1 MVYSRDQWIKLPVR
15 DLYDSQIML
24 ASINAARDM
33 YEKGQQQIK
42 DFQKDYGDFYSP
54 IQKDMD
60 WYNQNVIQG
69 SRDLINNL
77 YDNGEDPLRSSSG
90 RAKISRWL
98 NNIPT
103 GDINKL
109 KMGSKI
115 AQEYLRNRAM
125 LEAQNKYNDD
135 FEKYVNGGKS
145 IENWDTLKDGMWTRQ
160 SPSEFTTLKA
170 ATENWFNNRTPHALT
185 KDDVVSFGMPYD
197 KIYDYTGYT
206 YKDLTNVASKNTPGW
221 VGSPI
226 ANYYRHIAKQQLL
239 NEGVK
244 DPTNAQVETRLQ
256 QNVADANKEWM
267 VNPIKQAN
275 EYAKMD
281 KQFAQQA
288 TMQAREFQYNKE
300 IQAIRNKNTRDNMYL
315 SWMYSNSTP
324 DSKGRP
330 VMNGTQGTYKQMP
343 LSLTQMLIEDSN
355 QNKKDFIAGN
365 NQRYTNSV
373 NSIRNHWLGKAYS
386 ILGKADKNGNGV
398 IDASEANDWKAR
410 YAKLNSAQKKAYD
423 SYVSHYKWWDA
434 AGKQGLNGAISNGL
448 LDETGQPTGR
458 FTNALQYTATSKYTG
473 IKDIVNN
480 RDVINSKYYSS
491 VAEPRNK
498 EAVQTL
504 LDVLSNGETS
514 RYYYPATDATGKKVD
529 YSKKG
534 TYGNAHPVINMSDRG
549 VWFGNVRA
557 HAVST
562 GLNMTKGSASVKFQD
577 YLKRNGVKGWVV
589 SNSGLGVAIVP
600 NNGKYSSMDIT
611 AKVSVPKSVIYDF
624 CKKYGYGVQS
634 TIKNLGLR
642 TMDVNGKT
650 GPNEDFVE
658 IPISKQVDNNR
669 GQGFGQIDQ
678 AYDKY
683 MYGQKEAAG
692 RELQQQYQSSTK

>member
-1 MVYSRDQWIKLPVR
+1 MVYSRDQWIQLPVR

-33 YEKGQQQIK
+33 YEKGQQQVK

-60 WYNQNVIQG
+60 WYNKNVING
-69 SRDLINNL
+69 SKDVINSL
-77 YDNGEDPLRSSSG
+77 YDKGIDPLRSAEG
-90 RAKISRWL
+90 RAAISRFV

-145 IENWDTLKDGMWTRQ
+145 IEDWDTLKDGVWTRQ

-185 KDDVVSFGMPYD
+185 KDDVVGFGMPYD
-197 KIYDYTGYT
+197 KNYDYTGYT

-221 VGSPI
+221 IGSPI

-256 QNVADANKEWM
+256 QNVADANKEWI
-267 VNPIKQAN
+267 VNPIKQVN

-288 TMQAREFQYNKE
+288 SMQARGFQHDKE
-300 IQAIRNKNTRDNMYL
+300 MEAIRNRNAKENMYL
-315 SWMYSNSTP
+315 SWRYSNSTP

-330 VMNGTQGTYKQMP
+330 VINGGQDTTKQMP

-355 QNKKDFIAGN
+355 QNKRDFIAGN
-365 NQRYTNSV
+365 NQRYVNSV
-373 NSIRNHWLGKAYS
+373 NSIRNHWLGKAYN
-386 ILGKADKNGNGV
+386 ILGKADKNNNGV
-398 IDASEANDWKAR
+398 IDASESKDWKDR
-410 YAKLNSAQKKAYD
+410 YAKLNPTQKKIYD
-423 SYVSHYKWWDA
+423 SYISHYKWWDSA
-434 AGKQGLNGAISNGL
+434 SKQGLNGAISNGL

-458 FTNALQYTATSKYTG
+458 FTNALQYTATGKYAG
-473 IKDIVNN
+473 VKDVVNN
-480 RDVINSKYYSS
+480 RDIINSKYYGS

-498 EAVQTL
+498 EAAKTL
-504 LDVLSNGETS
+504 LDVLSNGTTS
-514 RYYYPATDATGKKVD
+514 KYYFPAKDASGNVD
-529 YSKKG
+529 LTKKG
-534 TYGNAHPVINMSDRG
+534 TYGNAHPVVNMSDRG
-549 VWFGNVRA
+549 VWLGNVRA
-557 HAVST
+557 NAVST
-562 GLNMTKGSASVKFQD
+562 GLNMTKGSISVKFQD
-577 YLKRNGVKGWVV
+577 YLKKNGIKGFVV
-589 SNSGLGVAIVP
+589 SNSGLGVAMVP

-611 AKVSVPKSVIYDF
+611 AKVSVPKSVVENF
-624 CKKYGYGVQS
+624 CKKHGYTLGNAVR
-634 TIKNLGLR
+634 KLGLR
-642 TMDVNGKT
+642 TMDVNGNT
-650 GPNEDFVE
+650 DRNGEFVE

>member
-1 MVYSRDQWIKLPVR
+1 MVYSRDQWIQLPVR

-33 YEKGQQQIK
+33 YEKGQQQVK

-60 WYNQNVIQG
+60 WYNKNVING
-69 SRDLINNL
+69 SKDVINSL
-77 YDNGEDPLRSSSG
+77 YDKGIDPLRSAEG
-90 RAKISRWL
+90 RAAISRFV

-145 IENWDTLKDGMWTRQ
+145 IEDWDTLKDGVWTRQ

-185 KDDVVSFGMPYD
+185 KDDVVGFGMPYD
-197 KIYDYTGYT
+197 KNYDYTGYT

-221 VGSPI
+221 IGSPI

-256 QNVADANKEWM
+256 QNVADANKEWI
-267 VNPIKQAN
+267 VNPIKQVN

-288 TMQAREFQYNKE
+288 SMQARGFQHDKE
-300 IQAIRNKNTRDNMYL
+300 MEAIRNRNAKENMYL
-315 SWMYSNSTP
+315 SWRYSNSIP

-330 VMNGTQGTYKQMP
+330 VINGGQDTTKQMP

-355 QNKKDFIAGN
+355 QNKRDFIAGN
-365 NQRYTNSV
+365 NQRYVNSV
-373 NSIRNHWLGKAYS
+373 NSIRNHWLGKAYN
-386 ILGKADKNGNGV
+386 ILGKADKNNNGV
-398 IDASEANDWKAR
+398 IDASESKDWKDR
-410 YAKLNSAQKKAYD
+410 YAKLNPTQKKIYD
-423 SYVSHYKWWDA
+423 SYISHYKWWDSA
-434 AGKQGLNGAISNGL
+434 SKQGLNGAISNGL

-458 FTNALQYTATSKYTG
+458 FTNALQYTATGKYAG
-473 IKDIVNN
+473 VKDVVNN
-480 RDVINSKYYSS
+480 RDIINSKYYGS

-498 EAVQTL
+498 EAAKTL
-504 LDVLSNGETS
+504 LDVLSNGTTS
-514 RYYYPATDATGKKVD
+514 KYYFPAKDASGNVD
-529 YSKKG
+529 LTKKG
-534 TYGNAHPVINMSDRG
+534 TYGNAHPVVNMSDRG
-549 VWFGNVRA
+549 VWLGNVRA
-557 HAVST
+557 NAVST
-562 GLNMTKGSASVKFQD
+562 GLNMTKGSISVKFQD
-577 YLKRNGVKGWVV
+577 YLKKNGIKGWVV
-589 SNSGLGVAIVP
+589 SNSGLGVAMVP

-611 AKVSVPKSVIYDF
+611 AKVSVPKSVVENF
-624 CKKYGYGVQS
+624 CKKHGYTLGNAVR
-634 TIKNLGLR
+634 KLGLR
-642 TMDVNGKT
+642 TMDVNGNT
-650 GPNEDFVE
+650 DRNGEFVE

>member
-1 MVYSRDQWIKLPVR
+1 MVYSRDQWIQLPVR

-33 YEKGQQQIK
+33 YEKGQQQVK

-60 WYNQNVIQG
+60 WYNKNVING
-69 SRDLINNL
+69 SKDVINSL
-77 YDNGEDPLRSSSG
+77 YDKGIDPLRSAEG
-90 RAKISRWL
+90 RAAISRFV

-145 IENWDTLKDGMWTRQ
+145 IEDWDTLKDGVWTRQ

-185 KDDVVSFGMPYD
+185 KDDVVGFGMPYD
-197 KIYDYTGYT
+197 KNYDYTGYT

-221 VGSPI
+221 IGSPI

-256 QNVADANKEWM
+256 QNVADANKEWI
-267 VNPIKQAN
+267 VNPIKQVN

-288 TMQAREFQYNKE
+288 SMQARGFQHDKE
-300 IQAIRNKNTRDNMYL
+300 MEAIRNRNAKENMYL
-315 SWMYSNSTP
+315 SWRYSNSTP

-330 VMNGTQGTYKQMP
+330 VINGGQDTTKQMP

-355 QNKKDFIAGN
+355 QNKRDFIAGN
-365 NQRYTNSV
+365 NQRYVNSV
-373 NSIRNHWLGKAYS
+373 NSIRNHWLGKAYN
-386 ILGKADKNGNGV
+386 ILGKADKNNNGV
-398 IDASEANDWKAR
+398 IDASESKDWKDR
-410 YAKLNSAQKKAYD
+410 YAKLNPTQKKIYD
-423 SYVSHYKWWDA
+423 SYISHYKWWDSA
-434 AGKQGLNGAISNGL
+434 SKQGLNGAISNGL

-458 FTNALQYTATSKYTG
+458 FTNALQYTATGKYAG
-473 IKDIVNN
+473 VKDVVNN
-480 RDVINSKYYSS
+480 RDIINSKYYGS

-498 EAVQTL
+498 EAAKTL
-504 LDVLSNGETS
+504 LDVLSNGTTS
-514 RYYYPATDATGKKVD
+514 KYYFPAKDTSGNVD
-529 YSKKG
+529 LTKKG
-534 TYGNAHPVINMSDRG
+534 TYGNAHPVVNMSDRG
-549 VWFGNVRA
+549 VWLGNVRA
-557 HAVST
+557 NAVST
-562 GLNMTKGSASVKFQD
+562 GLNMTKGSISVKFQD
-577 YLKRNGVKGWVV
+577 YLKKNGIKGWVV
-589 SNSGLGVAIVP
+589 SNSGLGVAMVP

-611 AKVSVPKSVIYDF
+611 AKVSVPKSVVENF
-624 CKKYGYGVQS
+624 CKKHGYTLGNAVR
-634 TIKNLGLR
+634 KLGLR
-642 TMDVNGKT
+642 TMDVNGNT
-650 GPNEDFVE
+650 DRNGEFVE

>member
-1 MVYSRDQWIKLPVR
+1 MVYSRDQWIQLPVR

-33 YEKGQQQIK
+33 YEKGQQQVK

-60 WYNQNVIQG
+60 WYNKNVING
-69 SRDLINNL
+69 SKDVINSL
-77 YDNGEDPLRSSSG
+77 YDKGIDPLRSAEG
-90 RAKISRWL
+90 RAAISRFV

-145 IENWDTLKDGMWTRQ
+145 IEDWDTLKDGVWTRQ

-185 KDDVVSFGMPYD
+185 KDDVVGFGMPYD
-197 KIYDYTGYT
+197 KNYDYTGYT

-221 VGSPI
+221 IGSPI

-256 QNVADANKEWM
+256 QNVADANKEWI
-267 VNPIKQAN
+267 VNPIKQVN

-288 TMQAREFQYNKE
+288 SMQARGFQHDKE
-300 IQAIRNKNTRDNMYL
+300 MEAIRNRNAKENMYL
-315 SWMYSNSTP
+315 SWRYSNSTP

-330 VMNGTQGTYKQMP
+330 VINGGQDTTKQMP

-355 QNKKDFIAGN
+355 QNKRDFIAGN
-365 NQRYTNSV
+365 NQRYVNSV
-373 NSIRNHWLGKAYS
+373 NSIRNHWLGKAYN
-386 ILGKADKNGNGV
+386 ILGKADKNNNGV
-398 IDASEANDWKAR
+398 IDASESKDWKDR
-410 YAKLNSAQKKAYD
+410 YAKLNPTQKKIYD
-423 SYVSHYKWWDA
+423 SYISHYKWWDSA
-434 AGKQGLNGAISNGL
+434 SKQGLNGAISNGL

-458 FTNALQYTATSKYTG
+458 FTNALQYTATGKYAG
-473 IKDIVNN
+473 VKDVVNN
-480 RDVINSKYYSS
+480 RDIINSKYYGS

-498 EAVQTL
+498 EAAKTL
-504 LDVLSNGETS
+504 LDVLSNGTTS
-514 RYYYPATDATGKKVD
+514 KYYFPAKDASGNVD
-529 YSKKG
+529 LTKKG
-534 TYGNAHPVINMSDRG
+534 TYGNAHPVVNMSDRG
-549 VWFGNVRA
+549 VWLGNVRA
-557 HAVST
+557 NAVST
-562 GLNMTKGSASVKFQD
+562 GLNMTKGSISVKFQD
-577 YLKRNGVKGWVV
+577 YLKKNGVKGWVV
-589 SNSGLGVAIVP
+589 SNSGLGVAMVP

-611 AKVSVPKSVIYDF
+611 AKVSVPKSVVENF
-624 CKKYGYGVQS
+624 CKKHGYILGNAVR
-634 TIKNLGLR
+634 KLGLR
-642 TMDVNGKT
+642 TMDVNGNT
-650 GPNEDFVE
+650 DRNGEFVE

>member
-1 MVYSRDQWIKLPVR
+1 MVYSRDQWIQLPVR

-33 YEKGQQQIK
+33 YEKGQQQVK

-60 WYNQNVIQG
+60 WYNKNVING
-69 SRDLINNL
+69 SKDVINSL
-77 YDNGEDPLRSSSG
+77 YDKGIDPLRSAEG
-90 RAKISRWL
+90 RAAISRFV

-145 IENWDTLKDGMWTRQ
+145 IEDWDTIKDGVWTRQ

-185 KDDVVSFGMPYD
+185 KDDVVGFGMPYD
-197 KIYDYTGYT
+197 KNYDYTGYT

-221 VGSPI
+221 IGSPI

-256 QNVADANKEWM
+256 QNVADANKEWI
-267 VNPIKQAN
+267 VNPIKQVN

-281 KQFAQQA
+281 KQFAQQ
-288 TMQAREFQYNKE
+288 TSMQARGFQHDKE
-300 IQAIRNKNTRDNMYL
+300 MEAIRNRNAKENMYL
-315 SWMYSNSTP
+315 SWRYSNSTP

-330 VMNGTQGTYKQMP
+330 VINGGQDTTKQMP

-355 QNKKDFIAGN
+355 QNKRDFIAGN
-365 NQRYTNSV
+365 NQRYVNSV
-373 NSIRNHWLGKAYS
+373 NSIRNHWLGKAYN
-386 ILGKADKNGNGV
+386 ILGKADKNNNGV
-398 IDASEANDWKAR
+398 IDASESKDWKDR
-410 YAKLNSAQKKAYD
+410 YAKLNPTQKKIYD
-423 SYVSHYKWWDA
+423 SYISHYKWWDSA
-434 AGKQGLNGAISNGL
+434 SKQGLNGAISNGL

-458 FTNALQYTATSKYTG
+458 FTNALQYTATGKYAG
-473 IKDIVNN
+473 VKDVVNN
-480 RDVINSKYYSS
+480 RDIINSKYYGS

-498 EAVQTL
+498 EAAKTL
-504 LDVLSNGETS
+504 LDVLSNGTTS
-514 RYYYPATDATGKKVD
+514 KYYFPAKDASGNVD
-529 YSKKG
+529 LTKKG
-534 TYGNAHPVINMSDRG
+534 TYGNAHPVVNMSDRG
-549 VWFGNVRA
+549 VWLGNVRA
-557 HAVST
+557 NAVST
-562 GLNMTKGSASVKFQD
+562 GLNMTKGSISVKFQD
-577 YLKRNGVKGWVV
+577 YLKKNGIKGWVV
-589 SNSGLGVAIVP
+589 SNSGLGVAMVP

-611 AKVSVPKSVIYDF
+611 AKVSVPKSVVENF
-624 CKKYGYGVQS
+624 CKKHGYTLGNAVR
-634 TIKNLGLR
+634 KLGLR
-642 TMDVNGKT
+642 TMDVNGNT
-650 GPNEDFVE
+650 DRNGEFVE

>member
-1 MVYSRDQWIKLPVR
+1 MVYSRDQWIQLPVR

-98 NNIPT
+98 NNMPT

-160 SPSEFTTLKA
+160 SPSEFTTLKV

-185 KDDVVSFGMPYD
+185 KDDVASFGMPYD
-197 KIYDYTGYT
+197 KRYDYTGYT

-288 TMQAREFQYNKE
+288 TMQARGFQHDKE
-300 IQAIRNKNTRDNMYL
+300 MEAIRNKNTRDNMYL
-315 SWMYSNSTP
+315 SWRYSNSTP

-330 VMNGTQGTYKQMP
+330 VMNGTQDTSKQMP

-355 QNKKDFIAGN
+355 QNKRDFIAGN

-373 NSIRNHWLGKAYS
+373 NSIRDHWLGKAYS

-410 YAKLNSAQKKAYD
+410 YAKLNPAQKKAYD

-504 LDVLSNGETS
+504 LDVLSNGKTS
-514 RYYYPATDATGKKVD
+514 RYYTTDEDSTKKE
-529 YSKKG
+529 
-534 TYGNAHPVINMSDRG
+534 TYGNPHPVVNMSDRG

-557 HAVST
+557 HSVST
-562 GLNMTKGSASVKFQD
+562 GLNMTKGSASIKFQN

-589 SNSGLGVAIVP
+589 SNSGLGVAMVQ

-611 AKVSVPKSVIYDF
+611 AKVSVPKSVIENF
-624 CKKYGYGVQS
+624 CKKYGYSIDTVV
-634 TIKNLGLR
+634 KNLGLR
-642 TMDVNGKT
+642 TMDVNGSTDKD
-650 GPNEDFVE
+650 GPFVE
-658 IPISKQVDNNR
+658 IPISKQIDNNR

-683 MYGQKEAAG
+683 MYGQKEAAD

>member
-1 MVYSRDQWIKLPVR
+1 MVYSRDQWIQLPVK

-33 YEKGQQQIK
+33 YEKGQQQVK

-60 WYNQNVIQG
+60 WYNKNVING
-69 SRDLINNL
+69 SKDVINSL
-77 YDNGEDPLRSSSG
+77 YDKGIDPLRSAEG
-90 RAKISRWL
+90 RAAISRFV

-145 IENWDTLKDGMWTRQ
+145 IEDWDTLKDGVWTRQ

-185 KDDVVSFGMPYD
+185 KDDVVGFGMPYD
-197 KIYDYTGYT
+197 KNYDYTGYT

-221 VGSPI
+221 IGSPI

-256 QNVADANKEWM
+256 QNVADANKEWI
-267 VNPIKQAN
+267 VNPIKQVN

-288 TMQAREFQYNKE
+288 SMQARGFQHDKE
-300 IQAIRNKNTRDNMYL
+300 MEAIRNRNAKENMYL
-315 SWMYSNSTP
+315 SWRYSNSTP

-330 VMNGTQGTYKQMP
+330 VINGGQDTTKQMP

-355 QNKKDFIAGN
+355 QNKRDFIAGN
-365 NQRYTNSV
+365 NQRYVNSV
-373 NSIRNHWLGKAYS
+373 NSIRNHWLGKAYN
-386 ILGKADKNGNGV
+386 ILGKADKNNNGV
-398 IDASEANDWKAR
+398 IDASESKDWKDR
-410 YAKLNSAQKKAYD
+410 YAKLNPTQKKIYD
-423 SYVSHYKWWDA
+423 SYISHYKWWDSA
-434 AGKQGLNGAISNGL
+434 SKQGLNGAISNGL

-458 FTNALQYTATSKYTG
+458 FTNALQYTATGKYAG
-473 IKDIVNN
+473 VKDVVNN
-480 RDVINSKYYSS
+480 RDIINSKYYGS

-498 EAVQTL
+498 EAAKTL
-504 LDVLSNGETS
+504 LDVLSNGTTS
-514 RYYYPATDATGKKVD
+514 KYYFPAKDASGNVD
-529 YSKKG
+529 LTKKG
-534 TYGNAHPVINMSDRG
+534 TYGNAHPVVNMSDRG
-549 VWFGNVRA
+549 VWLGNVRA
-557 HAVST
+557 NAVST
-562 GLNMTKGSASVKFQD
+562 GLNMTKGSISVKFQD
-577 YLKRNGVKGWVV
+577 YLKKNGIKGWVV
-589 SNSGLGVAIVP
+589 SNSGLGVAMVP

-611 AKVSVPKSVIYDF
+611 AKVSVPKSVVENF
-624 CKKYGYGVQS
+624 CKKHGYTLGNAVR
-634 TIKNLGLR
+634 KLGLR
-642 TMDVNGKT
+642 TMDVNGNT
-650 GPNEDFVE
+650 DRNGEFVE

>member
-1 MVYSRDQWIKLPVR
+1 MVYSRDQWIQLPVR

-33 YEKGQQQIK
+33 YEKGQQQVK

-60 WYNQNVIQG
+60 WYNKNVING
-69 SRDLINNL
+69 SKDVINSL
-77 YDNGEDPLRSSSG
+77 YDKGIDPLRSAEG
-90 RAKISRWL
+90 RAAISRFV

-145 IENWDTLKDGMWTRQ
+145 IEDWDTLKDGVWTRQ

-185 KDDVVSFGMPYD
+185 KDDVVGFGMPYD
-197 KIYDYTGYT
+197 KNYDYTGYT

-221 VGSPI
+221 IGSPI

-256 QNVADANKEWM
+256 QNVADANKEWI
-267 VNPIKQAN
+267 VNPIKQVN

-288 TMQAREFQYNKE
+288 SMQARGFQHDKE
-300 IQAIRNKNTRDNMYL
+300 MEAIRNRNAKENMYL
-315 SWMYSNSTP
+315 SWRYSNSTP

-330 VMNGTQGTYKQMP
+330 VINGGQDTTKQMP

-355 QNKKDFIAGN
+355 QNKRDFIAGN
-365 NQRYTNSV
+365 NQRYVNSV
-373 NSIRNHWLGKAYS
+373 NSIRNHWLGKAYN
-386 ILGKADKNGNGV
+386 ILGKADKNNNGV
-398 IDASEANDWKAR
+398 IDASESKDWKDR
-410 YAKLNSAQKKAYD
+410 YAKLNPTQKKIYD
-423 SYVSHYKWWDA
+423 SYISHYKWWDSA
-434 AGKQGLNGAISNGL
+434 SKQGLNGAISNGL

-458 FTNALQYTATSKYTG
+458 FTNALQYTATGKYAG
-473 IKDIVNN
+473 VKDVVNN
-480 RDVINSKYYSS
+480 RDIINSKYYGS

-498 EAVQTL
+498 EAAKTL
-504 LDVLSNGETS
+504 LDVLSNGTTS
-514 RYYYPATDATGKKVD
+514 KYYFPAKDASGNVD
-529 YSKKG
+529 LTKKG
-534 TYGNAHPVINMSDRG
+534 TYGNAHPVVNMSDRG
-549 VWFGNVRA
+549 VWLGNVRA
-557 HAVST
+557 NAVST
-562 GLNMTKGSASVKFQD
+562 GLNMTKGSISVKFQD
-577 YLKRNGVKGWVV
+577 YLKKNGIKGWVV
-589 SNSGLGVAIVP
+589 SNSGLGVAMVP

-611 AKVSVPKSVIYDF
+611 AKVSVPKSVVENF
-624 CKKYGYGVQS
+624 CKKHGYTLGNAVR
-634 TIKNLGLR
+634 KLGLR
-642 TMDVNGKT
+642 TMDVNGNT
-650 GPNEDFVE
+650 DRNGEFVE

>member
-1 MVYSRDQWIKLPVR
+1 MVYSRDQWIQLPVR

-33 YEKGQQQIK
+33 YEKGQQQVK

-60 WYNQNVIQG
+60 WYNKNVING
-69 SRDLINNL
+69 SKDVINSL
-77 YDNGEDPLRSSSG
+77 YDKGIDPLRSAEG
-90 RAKISRWL
+90 RAAISRFI

-145 IENWDTLKDGMWTRQ
+145 IEDWDTLKDGVWTRQ

-185 KDDVVSFGMPYD
+185 KDDVASFGMPYD
-197 KIYDYTGYT
+197 KNYDYTGYT

-221 VGSPI
+221 IGSPI

-256 QNVADANKEWM
+256 QNVADANKEWI
-267 VNPIKQAN
+267 VNPIKQVN

-288 TMQAREFQYNKE
+288 SMQSRGFQHDKE
-300 IQAIRNKNTRDNMYL
+300 MEAIRNRNAKENMYL
-315 SWMYSNSTP
+315 SWRYSNSTP

-330 VMNGTQGTYKQMP
+330 VINGGQDTTKQMP

-355 QNKKDFIAGN
+355 QNKRDFIAGN
-365 NQRYTNSV
+365 NQRYVNSV
-373 NSIRNHWLGKAYS
+373 NSIRNHWLGKAYN
-386 ILGKADKNGNGV
+386 ILGKADKNNNGV
-398 IDASEANDWKAR
+398 IDASESKDWKDR
-410 YAKLNSAQKKAYD
+410 YAKLNPTQKKIYD
-423 SYVSHYKWWDA
+423 SYISHYKWWDSA
-434 AGKQGLNGAISNGL
+434 SKQGLNGAISNGL

-458 FTNALQYTATSKYTG
+458 FTNALQYTATGKYAG
-473 IKDIVNN
+473 VKDVVNN
-480 RDVINSKYYSS
+480 RDIINSKYYGS

-498 EAVQTL
+498 EAAKTL
-504 LDVLSNGETS
+504 LDVLSNGTTS
-514 RYYYPATDATGKKVD
+514 KYYFPAKDASGNVD
-529 YSKKG
+529 LTKKG
-534 TYGNAHPVINMSDRG
+534 TYGNAHPVVNMSDRG
-549 VWFGNVRA
+549 VWLGNVRA
-557 HAVST
+557 NAVST
-562 GLNMTKGSASVKFQD
+562 GLNMTKGSISVKFQD
-577 YLKRNGVKGWVV
+577 YLKKNGVKGWVV
-589 SNSGLGVAIVP
+589 SNSGLGVAMVP

-611 AKVSVPKSVIYDF
+611 AKVSVPKSVVENF
-624 CKKYGYGVQS
+624 CKKHGYTLGNAVR
-634 TIKNLGLR
+634 KLGLR
-642 TMDVNGKT
+642 TMDVNGNT
-650 GPNEDFVE
+650 DRNGEFVE

>member
-1 MVYSRDQWIKLPVR
+1 MVYSRDQWIQLPVR

-33 YEKGQQQIK
+33 YEKGQQQLK

-98 NNIPT
+98 NNMPT

-160 SPSEFTTLKA
+160 SPSEFSTLKA

-197 KIYDYTGYT
+197 KRYDYTGYT

-221 VGSPI
+221 IGSPI

-267 VNPIKQAN
+267 VSPIKQAN

-281 KQFAQQA
+281 KQFAQQSA
-288 TMQAREFQYNKE
+288 MQARQFQQEKE
-300 IQAIRNKNTRDNMYL
+300 MEGIRNQHAKENMYF
-315 SWMYSNSTP
+315 SWKYSNSTP

-330 VMNGTQGTYKQMP
+330 VMNGSQDTTKQMP

-355 QNKKDFIAGN
+355 QNKRDFIAGN

-398 IDASEANDWKAR
+398 IDALEANDWKAR
-410 YAKLNSAQKKAYD
+410 YAKLNPAQKKAYD

-504 LDVLSNGETS
+504 LDVLSNGKTS
-514 RYYYPATDATGKKVD
+514 RYYTPNEDST
-529 YSKKG
+529 KKG
-534 TYGNAHPVINMSDRG
+534 TYGNPHPVINMSDRG

-557 HAVST
+557 HSVST
-562 GLNMTKGSASVKFQD
+562 GLNMTKGSASIKFQN

-589 SNSGLGVAIVP
+589 SNSGLGVAMVP

-611 AKVSVPKSVIYDF
+611 AKVSVPKSVIENF
-624 CKKYGYGVQS
+624 CKKYGYSIDTVV
-634 TIKNLGLR
+634 KNLGLR
-642 TMDVNGKT
+642 TMDVNGNTDKDGT
-650 GPNEDFVE
+650 FVE

>member
-1 MVYSRDQWIKLPVR
+1 MVYSRDQWIQLPVR

-33 YEKGQQQIK
+33 YEKGQQQVK

-60 WYNQNVIQG
+60 WYNKNVING
-69 SRDLINNL
+69 SKDVINSL
-77 YDNGEDPLRSSSG
+77 YDKGIDPLRSAEG
-90 RAKISRWL
+90 RAAISRFV

-145 IENWDTLKDGMWTRQ
+145 IEDWDTLKDGVWTRQ

-185 KDDVVSFGMPYD
+185 KDDVVGFGMPYD
-197 KIYDYTGYT
+197 KNYDYTGYT

-221 VGSPI
+221 IGSPI

-256 QNVADANKEWM
+256 QNVADANKEWI
-267 VNPIKQAN
+267 VNPIKQVN

-281 KQFAQQA
+281 RQFAQQSA
-288 TMQAREFQYNKE
+288 MQARGFQHDKE
-300 IQAIRNKNTRDNMYL
+300 MEAIRNNNARENMYL
-315 SWMYSNSTP
+315 SWKYSNSTP

-330 VMNGTQGTYKQMP
+330 VVNNGQDTTKQMP

-355 QNKKDFIAGN
+355 QNKRDFIAGN
-365 NQRYTNSV
+365 NQRYVNSV
-373 NSIRNHWLGKAYS
+373 NSIRNHWLGKAYN
-386 ILGKADKNGNGV
+386 ILGKADKNNNGV
-398 IDASEANDWKAR
+398 IDASESKDWKDR
-410 YAKLNSAQKKAYD
+410 YAKLNPTQKKIYD
-423 SYVSHYKWWDA
+423 SYISHYKWWDSA
-434 AGKQGLNGAISNGL
+434 SKQGLNGAISNGL

-458 FTNALQYTATSKYTG
+458 FTNALQYTATGKYAG
-473 IKDIVNN
+473 VKDVVNN
-480 RDVINSKYYSS
+480 RDIINSKYYGS

-498 EAVQTL
+498 EAAKTL
-504 LDVLSNGETS
+504 LDVLSNGTTS
-514 RYYYPATDATGKKVD
+514 KYYFPAKDASGNVD
-529 YSKKG
+529 LTKKG
-534 TYGNAHPVINMSDRG
+534 TYGNAHPVVNMSDRG
-549 VWFGNVRA
+549 VWLGNVRA
-557 HAVST
+557 NAVST
-562 GLNMTKGSASVKFQD
+562 GLNMTKGSISVKFQD
-577 YLKRNGVKGWVV
+577 YLKKNGIKGWVV
-589 SNSGLGVAIVP
+589 SNSGLGVAMVP

-611 AKVSVPKSVIYDF
+611 AKVSVPKSVVENF
-624 CKKYGYGVQS
+624 CKKHGYTLGNAVR
-634 TIKNLGLR
+634 KLGLR
-642 TMDVNGKT
+642 TMDVNGNT
-650 GPNEDFVE
+650 DRNGEFVE

>member
-1 MVYSRDQWIKLPVR
+1 MVYSRDQWIQLPVR

-33 YEKGQQQIK
+33 YEKGQQQVK

-60 WYNQNVIQG
+60 WYNKNVING
-69 SRDLINNL
+69 SKDVINSL
-77 YDNGEDPLRSSSG
+77 YDKGIDPLRSAEG
-90 RAKISRWL
+90 RAAISRFV

-145 IENWDTLKDGMWTRQ
+145 IEDWDTLKDGVWTRQ

-185 KDDVVSFGMPYD
+185 KDDVVGFGMPYD
-197 KIYDYTGYT
+197 KNYDYTGYT

-221 VGSPI
+221 IGSPI

-256 QNVADANKEWM
+256 QNVADANKEWI

-288 TMQAREFQYNKE
+288 SMQARGFQHDKE
-300 IQAIRNKNTRDNMYL
+300 MEAIRNRNAKENMYL
-315 SWMYSNSTP
+315 SWRYSNSTP

-330 VMNGTQGTYKQMP
+330 VINGGQDTTKQMP

-355 QNKKDFIAGN
+355 QNKRDFIAGN
-365 NQRYTNSV
+365 NQRYVNSV
-373 NSIRNHWLGKAYS
+373 NSIRNHWLGKAYN
-386 ILGKADKNGNGV
+386 ILGKADKNNNGV
-398 IDASEANDWKAR
+398 IDASESKDWKDR
-410 YAKLNSAQKKAYD
+410 YAKLNPTQKKIYD
-423 SYVSHYKWWDA
+423 SYISHYKWWDSA
-434 AGKQGLNGAISNGL
+434 SKQGLNGAISNGL

-458 FTNALQYTATSKYTG
+458 FTNALQYTATGKYAG
-473 IKDIVNN
+473 VKDVVNN
-480 RDVINSKYYSS
+480 RDIINSKYYGS

-498 EAVQTL
+498 EAAKTL
-504 LDVLSNGETS
+504 LDVLSNGTTS
-514 RYYYPATDATGKKVD
+514 KYYFPAKDASGNVD
-529 YSKKG
+529 LTKKG
-534 TYGNAHPVINMSDRG
+534 TYGNAHPVVNMSDRG
-549 VWFGNVRA
+549 VWLGNVRA
-557 HAVST
+557 NAVST
-562 GLNMTKGSASVKFQD
+562 GLNMTKGSISVKFQD
-577 YLKRNGVKGWVV
+577 YLKKNGIKGWVV
-589 SNSGLGVAIVP
+589 SNSGLGVAMVP

-611 AKVSVPKSVIYDF
+611 AKVSVPKSVVENF
-624 CKKYGYGVQS
+624 CKKHGYTLGNAVR
-634 TIKNLGLR
+634 KLGLR
-642 TMDVNGKT
+642 TMDVNGNT
-650 GPNEDFVE
+650 DRNGEFVE

>member
-1 MVYSRDQWIKLPVR
+1 MVYSRDQWIQLPVR

-33 YEKGQQQIK
+33 YEKGQQQVK

-60 WYNQNVIQG
+60 WYNKNVING
-69 SRDLINNL
+69 SKDVINSL
-77 YDNGEDPLRSSSG
+77 YDKGIDPLRSAEG
-90 RAKISRWL
+90 RAAISRFV

-109 KMGSKI
+109 RMGSKI

-145 IENWDTLKDGMWTRQ
+145 IEDWDTLKDGVWTRQ

-185 KDDVVSFGMPYD
+185 KDDVVGFGMPYD
-197 KIYDYTGYT
+197 KNYDYTGYT

-221 VGSPI
+221 IGSPI

-256 QNVADANKEWM
+256 QNVADANKEWI
-267 VNPIKQAN
+267 VNPIKQVN

-288 TMQAREFQYNKE
+288 SMQARGFQHDKE
-300 IQAIRNKNTRDNMYL
+300 MEAIRNRNAKENMYL
-315 SWMYSNSTP
+315 SWRYSNSTP

-330 VMNGTQGTYKQMP
+330 VINGGQDTTKQMP

-355 QNKKDFIAGN
+355 QNKRDFIAGN
-365 NQRYTNSV
+365 NQRYVNSV
-373 NSIRNHWLGKAYS
+373 NSIRNHWLGKAYN
-386 ILGKADKNGNGV
+386 ILGKADKNNNGV
-398 IDASEANDWKAR
+398 IDASESKDWKDR
-410 YAKLNSAQKKAYD
+410 YAKLNSTQKKIYD
-423 SYVSHYKWWDA
+423 SYISHYKWWDSA
-434 AGKQGLNGAISNGL
+434 SKQGLNGAISNGL

-458 FTNALQYTATSKYTG
+458 FTNALQYTATGKYAG
-473 IKDIVNN
+473 VKDVVNN
-480 RDVINSKYYSS
+480 RDIINSKYYGS

-498 EAVQTL
+498 EAAKTL
-504 LDVLSNGETS
+504 LDVLSNGTTS
-514 RYYYPATDATGKKVD
+514 KYYFPAKDASGNIDLT
-529 YSKKG
+529 KKG
-534 TYGNAHPVINMSDRG
+534 TYGNAHPVVNMSDRG
-549 VWFGNVRA
+549 VWLGNVRA
-557 HAVST
+557 NAVST
-562 GLNMTKGSASVKFQD
+562 GLNMTKGSISVKFQD
-577 YLKRNGVKGWVV
+577 YLKKNGIKGWVV
-589 SNSGLGVAIVP
+589 SNSGLGVAMVP

-611 AKVSVPKSVIYDF
+611 AKVSVPKSVVENF
-624 CKKYGYGVQS
+624 CKKHGYTLGNAVR
-634 TIKNLGLR
+634 KLGLR
-642 TMDVNGKT
+642 TMDVNGNT
-650 GPNEDFVE
+650 DRNGEFVE

>member
-1 MVYSRDQWIKLPVR
+1 MVYSRDQWIQLPVK

-33 YEKGQQQIK
+33 YEKGQQQVK

-60 WYNQNVIQG
+60 WYNKNVING
-69 SRDLINNL
+69 SKDVINSL
-77 YDNGEDPLRSSSG
+77 YDKGIDPLRSAEG
-90 RAKISRWL
+90 RAAISRFV

-145 IENWDTLKDGMWTRQ
+145 IEDWDTLKDGVWTRQ

-197 KIYDYTGYT
+197 KNYDYTGYT

-221 VGSPI
+221 IGSPI

-256 QNVADANKEWM
+256 QNVTDANKEWI
-267 VNPIKQAN
+267 VNPIKQVN

-288 TMQAREFQYNKE
+288 SMQARGFQHDKE
-300 IQAIRNKNTRDNMYL
+300 MEAIRNRNAKENMYL
-315 SWMYSNSTP
+315 SWRYSNSTP

-330 VMNGTQGTYKQMP
+330 VINGGQDTTKQMP

-355 QNKKDFIAGN
+355 QNKRDFIAGN
-365 NQRYTNSV
+365 NQRYVNSV
-373 NSIRNHWLGKAYS
+373 NSIRNHWLGKAYN
-386 ILGKADKNGNGV
+386 ILGKADKNNNGV
-398 IDASEANDWKAR
+398 IDASESKDWKDR
-410 YAKLNSAQKKAYD
+410 YAKLNPTQKKIYD
-423 SYVSHYKWWDA
+423 SYISHYKWWDSA
-434 AGKQGLNGAISNGL
+434 SKQGLNGAISNGL

-458 FTNALQYTATSKYTG
+458 FTNALQYTATGKYAG
-473 IKDIVNN
+473 VKDVVNN
-480 RDVINSKYYSS
+480 RDIINSKYYGS

-498 EAVQTL
+498 EAAKTL
-504 LDVLSNGETS
+504 LDVLSNGTTS
-514 RYYYPATDATGKKVD
+514 KYYFPAKDASGNVD
-529 YSKKG
+529 LTKKG
-534 TYGNAHPVINMSDRG
+534 TYGNAHPVVNMSDRG
-549 VWFGNVRA
+549 VWLGNVRA
-557 HAVST
+557 NAVST
-562 GLNMTKGSASVKFQD
+562 GLNMTKGSISVKFQD
-577 YLKRNGVKGWVV
+577 YLKKNGIKGWVV
-589 SNSGLGVAIVP
+589 SNSGLGVAMVP

-611 AKVSVPKSVIYDF
+611 AKVSVPKSVVENF
-624 CKKYGYGVQS
+624 CKKHGYTLGNAVR
-634 TIKNLGLR
+634 KLGLR
-642 TMDVNGKT
+642 TMDVNGNT
-650 GPNEDFVE
+650 DRNGEFVE

>member
-1 MVYSRDQWIKLPVR
+1 MVYSRDQWIQLPVR

-33 YEKGQQQIK
+33 YEKGQQQVK

-60 WYNQNVIQG
+60 WYNKNVING
-69 SRDLINNL
+69 SKDVINSL
-77 YDNGEDPLRSSSG
+77 YDKGIDPLRSAEG
-90 RAKISRWL
+90 RAAISRFV

-145 IENWDTLKDGMWTRQ
+145 IEDWDTLKDGVWTRQ

-185 KDDVVSFGMPYD
+185 KDDVVGFGMPYD
-197 KIYDYTGYT
+197 KNYDYTGYT

-221 VGSPI
+221 IGSPI

-256 QNVADANKEWM
+256 QNVADANKEWI
-267 VNPIKQAN
+267 VNPIKQVN

-288 TMQAREFQYNKE
+288 SMQARGFQHDKE
-300 IQAIRNKNTRDNMYL
+300 MEAIRNRNAKENMYL
-315 SWMYSNSTP
+315 SWRYSNSTP

-330 VMNGTQGTYKQMP
+330 VVNGGQDTTKQMP

-355 QNKKDFIAGN
+355 QNKRDFIAGN
-365 NQRYTNSV
+365 NQRYVNSV
-373 NSIRNHWLGKAYS
+373 NSIRNHWLGKAYN
-386 ILGKADKNGNGV
+386 ILGKADKNNNGV
-398 IDASEANDWKAR
+398 IDASESKDWKDR
-410 YAKLNSAQKKAYD
+410 YAKLNPTQKKIYD
-423 SYVSHYKWWDA
+423 SYISHYKWWDSA
-434 AGKQGLNGAISNGL
+434 SKQGLNGAISNGL

-458 FTNALQYTATSKYTG
+458 FTNALQYTATGKYAG
-473 IKDIVNN
+473 VKDVVNN
-480 RDVINSKYYSS
+480 RDIINSKYYGS

-498 EAVQTL
+498 EAAKTL
-504 LDVLSNGETS
+504 LDVLSNGTTS
-514 RYYYPATDATGKKVD
+514 KYYFPAKDASGNVD
-529 YSKKG
+529 LTKKG
-534 TYGNAHPVINMSDRG
+534 TYGNAHPVVNMSDRG
-549 VWFGNVRA
+549 VWLGNVRA
-557 HAVST
+557 NAVST
-562 GLNMTKGSASVKFQD
+562 GLNMTKGSISVKFQD
-577 YLKRNGVKGWVV
+577 YLKKNGIKGWVV
-589 SNSGLGVAIVP
+589 SNSGLGVAMVP

-611 AKVSVPKSVIYDF
+611 AKVSVPKSVVENF
-624 CKKYGYGVQS
+624 CKKHGYTLGNAVR
-634 TIKNLGLR
+634 KLGLR
-642 TMDVNGKT
+642 TMDVNGNT
-650 GPNEDFVE
+650 DRNGEFVE

>member
-1 MVYSRDQWIKLPVR
+1 MVYSRDQWIQLPVR

-33 YEKGQQQIK
+33 YEKGQQQVK

-60 WYNQNVIQG
+60 WYNKNVING
-69 SRDLINNL
+69 SKDVINSL
-77 YDNGEDPLRSSSG
+77 YDKGIDPLRSAEG
-90 RAKISRWL
+90 RAAISRFV

-145 IENWDTLKDGMWTRQ
+145 IEDWDTLKDGVWTRQ

-185 KDDVVSFGMPYD
+185 KDDVVDFGMPYD
-197 KIYDYTGYT
+197 KNYDYTGYT

-221 VGSPI
+221 IGSPI

-256 QNVADANKEWM
+256 QNVADANKEWI
-267 VNPIKQAN
+267 VNPIKQVN

-288 TMQAREFQYNKE
+288 SMQARGFQHDKE
-300 IQAIRNKNTRDNMYL
+300 MEAIRNRNAKENMYL
-315 SWMYSNSTP
+315 SWRYSNSTP

-330 VMNGTQGTYKQMP
+330 VINGGQDTTKQMP

-355 QNKKDFIAGN
+355 QNKRDFIAGN
-365 NQRYTNSV
+365 NQRYVNSV
-373 NSIRNHWLGKAYS
+373 NSIRNHWLGKAYN
-386 ILGKADKNGNGV
+386 ILGKADKNNNGV
-398 IDASEANDWKAR
+398 IDASESKDWKDR
-410 YAKLNSAQKKAYD
+410 YAKLNPTQKKIYD
-423 SYVSHYKWWDA
+423 SYISHYKWWDSA
-434 AGKQGLNGAISNGL
+434 SKQGLNGAISNGL

-458 FTNALQYTATSKYTG
+458 FTNALQYTATGKYAG
-473 IKDIVNN
+473 VKDVVNN
-480 RDVINSKYYSS
+480 RDIINSKYYGS

-498 EAVQTL
+498 EAAKTL
-504 LDVLSNGETS
+504 LDVLSNGTTS
-514 RYYYPATDATGKKVD
+514 KYYFPAKDVSGNVD
-529 YSKKG
+529 LTKKG
-534 TYGNAHPVINMSDRG
+534 TYGNAHPVVNMSDRG
-549 VWFGNVRA
+549 VWLGNVRA
-557 HAVST
+557 NAVST
-562 GLNMTKGSASVKFQD
+562 GLNMTKGSISVKFQD
-577 YLKRNGVKGWVV
+577 YLKKNGIKGWVV
-589 SNSGLGVAIVP
+589 SNSGLGVAMVP

-611 AKVSVPKSVIYDF
+611 AKVSVPKSVVENF
-624 CKKYGYGVQS
+624 CKKHGYTLGNAVR
-634 TIKNLGLR
+634 KLGLR
-642 TMDVNGKT
+642 TMDVNGNT
-650 GPNEDFVE
+650 DRNGEFVE

>member
-1 MVYSRDQWIKLPVR
+1 MVYSRDQWIQLPVR

-33 YEKGQQQIK
+33 YEKGQQQVK

-60 WYNQNVIQG
+60 WYNKNVING
-69 SRDLINNL
+69 SKDVINSL
-77 YDNGEDPLRSSSG
+77 YDKGIDPLRSAEG
-90 RAKISRWL
+90 RAAISRFV

-145 IENWDTLKDGMWTRQ
+145 IEDWDTIKDGVWTRQ

-185 KDDVVSFGMPYD
+185 KDDVVGFGMPYD
-197 KIYDYTGYT
+197 KNYDYTGYT

-221 VGSPI
+221 IGSPI

-256 QNVADANKEWM
+256 QNVADANKEWI
-267 VNPIKQAN
+267 VNPIKQVN

-288 TMQAREFQYNKE
+288 SMQARGFQHDKE
-300 IQAIRNKNTRDNMYL
+300 MEAIRNRNAKENMYL
-315 SWMYSNSTP
+315 SWRYSNSTP

-330 VMNGTQGTYKQMP
+330 VINGGQDTTKQMP

-355 QNKKDFIAGN
+355 QNKRDFIAGN
-365 NQRYTNSV
+365 NQRYVNSV
-373 NSIRNHWLGKAYS
+373 NSIRNHWLGKAYN
-386 ILGKADKNGNGV
+386 ILGKADKNNNGV
-398 IDASEANDWKAR
+398 IDASESKDWKDR
-410 YAKLNSAQKKAYD
+410 YAKLNPTQKKIYD
-423 SYVSHYKWWDA
+423 SYISHYKWWDSA
-434 AGKQGLNGAISNGL
+434 SKQGLNGAISNGL

-458 FTNALQYTATSKYTG
+458 FTNALQYTATGKYAG
-473 IKDIVNN
+473 VKDVVNN
-480 RDVINSKYYSS
+480 RDIINSKYYGS

-498 EAVQTL
+498 EAAKTL
-504 LDVLSNGETS
+504 LDVLSNGTTS
-514 RYYYPATDATGKKVD
+514 KYYFPAKDASGNVD
-529 YSKKG
+529 LTKKG
-534 TYGNAHPVINMSDRG
+534 TYGNAHPVVNMSDRG
-549 VWFGNVRA
+549 VWLGNVRA
-557 HAVST
+557 NAVST
-562 GLNMTKGSASVKFQD
+562 GLNMTKGSISVKFQD
-577 YLKRNGVKGWVV
+577 YLKKNGIKGWVV
-589 SNSGLGVAIVP
+589 SNSGLGVAMVP

-611 AKVSVPKSVIYDF
+611 AKVSVPKSVVENF
-624 CKKYGYGVQS
+624 CKKHGYTLGNAVR
-634 TIKNLGLR
+634 KLGLR
-642 TMDVNGKT
+642 TMDVNGNTDSK
-650 GPNEDFVE
+650 GEFVE

>member
-1 MVYSRDQWIKLPVR
+1 MVYSRDQWIQLPVR

-33 YEKGQQQIK
+33 YEKGQQQVK

-60 WYNQNVIQG
+60 WYNKNVING
-69 SRDLINNL
+69 SKDVINSL
-77 YDNGEDPLRSSSG
+77 YDKGIDPLRSAEG
-90 RAKISRWL
+90 RAAISRFV

-135 FEKYVNGGKS
+135 FEKYINGGKS
-145 IENWDTLKDGMWTRQ
+145 IEDWDTLKDGVWTRQ

-185 KDDVVSFGMPYD
+185 KDDVVGFGMPYD
-197 KIYDYTGYT
+197 KNYDYTGYT

-221 VGSPI
+221 IGSPI

-256 QNVADANKEWM
+256 QNVADANKEWI
-267 VNPIKQAN
+267 VNPIKQVN

-288 TMQAREFQYNKE
+288 SMQARGFQHDKE
-300 IQAIRNKNTRDNMYL
+300 MEAIRNRNAKENMYL
-315 SWMYSNSTP
+315 SWRYSNSTP

-330 VMNGTQGTYKQMP
+330 VINGGQDTTKQMP

-355 QNKKDFIAGN
+355 QNKRDFIAGN
-365 NQRYTNSV
+365 NQRYVNSV
-373 NSIRNHWLGKAYS
+373 NSIRNHWLGKAYN
-386 ILGKADKNGNGV
+386 ILGKADKNNNGV
-398 IDASEANDWKAR
+398 IDASESKDWKDR
-410 YAKLNSAQKKAYD
+410 YAKLNPTQKKIYD
-423 SYVSHYKWWDA
+423 SYISHYKWWDSA
-434 AGKQGLNGAISNGL
+434 SKQGLNGAISNGL

-458 FTNALQYTATSKYTG
+458 FTNALQYTATGKYAG
-473 IKDIVNN
+473 VKDVVNN
-480 RDVINSKYYSS
+480 RDIINSKYYGS

-498 EAVQTL
+498 EAAKTL
-504 LDVLSNGETS
+504 LDVLSNGTTS
-514 RYYYPATDATGKKVD
+514 KYYFPAKDASGNVD
-529 YSKKG
+529 LTKKG
-534 TYGNAHPVINMSDRG
+534 TYGNAHPVVNMSDRG
-549 VWFGNVRA
+549 VWLGNVRA
-557 HAVST
+557 NAVST
-562 GLNMTKGSASVKFQD
+562 GLNMTKGSISVKFQD
-577 YLKRNGVKGWVV
+577 YLKKNGIKGWVV
-589 SNSGLGVAIVP
+589 SNSGLGVAMVP

-611 AKVSVPKSVIYDF
+611 AKVSVPKSVVENF
-624 CKKYGYGVQS
+624 CKKHGYTLGNAVR
-634 TIKNLGLR
+634 KLGLR
-642 TMDVNGKT
+642 TMDVNGNT
-650 GPNEDFVE
+650 DRNGEFVE

>member
-1 MVYSRDQWIKLPVR
+1 MVYSRDQWIQLPVR

-33 YEKGQQQIK
+33 YEKGQQQVK

-60 WYNQNVIQG
+60 WYNKNVING
-69 SRDLINNL
+69 SKDVINSL
-77 YDNGEDPLRSSSG
+77 YDKGIDPLRSAEG
-90 RAKISRWL
+90 RAAISRFV

-145 IENWDTLKDGMWTRQ
+145 IEDWDTLKDGVWTRQ

-185 KDDVVSFGMPYD
+185 KDDVVGFGMPYD
-197 KIYDYTGYT
+197 KNYDYTGYT

-221 VGSPI
+221 IGSPI

-256 QNVADANKEWM
+256 QNVADANKEWI
-267 VNPIKQAN
+267 VNPIKQVN

-288 TMQAREFQYNKE
+288 SMQARGFQHDKE
-300 IQAIRNKNTRDNMYL
+300 MEAIRNRNAKENMYL
-315 SWMYSNSTP
+315 SWRYSNSTP

-330 VMNGTQGTYKQMP
+330 VINGGQDTTKQMP

-355 QNKKDFIAGN
+355 QNKRDFIAGN
-365 NQRYTNSV
+365 NQRYVNSV
-373 NSIRNHWLGKAYS
+373 NSIRNHWLGKAYN
-386 ILGKADKNGNGV
+386 ILGKADKNNNGV
-398 IDASEANDWKAR
+398 IDASESKDWKDR
-410 YAKLNSAQKKAYD
+410 YAKLNPTQKKIYD
-423 SYVSHYKWWDA
+423 SYISHYKWWDSA
-434 AGKQGLNGAISNGL
+434 SKQGLNGAISNGL

-458 FTNALQYTATSKYTG
+458 FTNALQYTATGKYAG
-473 IKDIVNN
+473 VKDVVNN
-480 RDVINSKYYSS
+480 RDIINSKYYGS

-498 EAVQTL
+498 EAAKTL
-504 LDVLSNGETS
+504 LDVLSNGTTS
-514 RYYYPATDATGKKVD
+514 KYYFPAKDASGNVD
-529 YSKKG
+529 LTKKG
-534 TYGNAHPVINMSDRG
+534 TYGNAHPVVNMSDRG
-549 VWFGNVRA
+549 VWLGNVRA
-557 HAVST
+557 NAVST
-562 GLNMTKGSASVKFQD
+562 GLNMTKGSISVKFQD
-577 YLKRNGVKGWVV
+577 YLKKNGVKGWVV
-589 SNSGLGVAIVP
+589 SNSGLGVAMVP

-611 AKVSVPKSVIYDF
+611 AKVSVPKSVVENF
-624 CKKYGYGVQS
+624 CKKHGYTLGNAVR
-634 TIKNLGLR
+634 KLGLR
-642 TMDVNGKT
+642 TMDVNGNT
-650 GPNEDFVE
+650 DRNGEFVE

>member
-1 MVYSRDQWIKLPVR
+1 MVYSRDQWIQLPVR

-33 YEKGQQQIK
+33 YEKGQQQVK
-42 DFQKDYGDFYSP
+42 DFQRDYGDFYSP

-60 WYNQNVIQG
+60 WYNKNVING
-69 SRDLINNL
+69 SKDVINSL
-77 YDNGEDPLRSSSG
+77 YDKGIDPLRSAEG
-90 RAKISRWL
+90 RAAISRFV

-145 IENWDTLKDGMWTRQ
+145 IEDWDTLKDGVWTRQ

-185 KDDVVSFGMPYD
+185 KDDVVGFGMPYD
-197 KIYDYTGYT
+197 KNYDYTGYT

-221 VGSPI
+221 IGSPI

-256 QNVADANKEWM
+256 QNVADANKEWI
-267 VNPIKQAN
+267 VNPIKQVN

-288 TMQAREFQYNKE
+288 SMQARGFQHDKE
-300 IQAIRNKNTRDNMYL
+300 MEAIRNRNAKENMYL
-315 SWMYSNSTP
+315 SWRYSNSTP

-330 VMNGTQGTYKQMP
+330 VINGGQDTTKQMP

-355 QNKKDFIAGN
+355 QNKRDFIAGN
-365 NQRYTNSV
+365 NQRYVNSV
-373 NSIRNHWLGKAYS
+373 NSIRNHWLGKAYN
-386 ILGKADKNGNGV
+386 ILGKADKNNNGV
-398 IDASEANDWKAR
+398 IDASESKDWKDR
-410 YAKLNSAQKKAYD
+410 YAKLNPTQKKIYD
-423 SYVSHYKWWDA
+423 SYISHYKWWDSA
-434 AGKQGLNGAISNGL
+434 SKQGLNGAISNGL

-458 FTNALQYTATSKYTG
+458 FTNALQYTATGKYAG
-473 IKDIVNN
+473 VKDVVNN
-480 RDVINSKYYSS
+480 RDIINSKYYGS

-498 EAVQTL
+498 EAAKTL
-504 LDVLSNGETS
+504 LDVLSNGTTS
-514 RYYYPATDATGKKVD
+514 KYYFPAKDASGNVD
-529 YSKKG
+529 LTKKG
-534 TYGNAHPVINMSDRG
+534 TYGNAHPVVNMSDRG
-549 VWFGNVRA
+549 VWLGNVRA
-557 HAVST
+557 NAVST
-562 GLNMTKGSASVKFQD
+562 GLNMTKGSISVKFQD
-577 YLKRNGVKGWVV
+577 YLKKNGVKGWVV
-589 SNSGLGVAIVP
+589 SNSGLGVAMVP

-611 AKVSVPKSVIYDF
+611 AKVSVPKSVVENF
-624 CKKYGYGVQS
+624 CKKHGYTLGNAVR
-634 TIKNLGLR
+634 KLGLR
-642 TMDVNGKT
+642 TMDVNGNT
-650 GPNEDFVE
+650 DRNGEFVE

>member
-1 MVYSRDQWIKLPVR
+1 MVYSRDQWIQLPVR

-33 YEKGQQQIK
+33 YEKGQQQVK

-60 WYNQNVIQG
+60 WYNKNVING
-69 SRDLINNL
+69 SKDVINSL
-77 YDNGEDPLRSSSG
+77 YDKGIDPLRSAEG
-90 RAKISRWL
+90 RAAISRFV

-145 IENWDTLKDGMWTRQ
+145 IEDWDTLKDGVWTRQ

-185 KDDVVSFGMPYD
+185 KDDVVGFGMPYD
-197 KIYDYTGYT
+197 KNYDYTGYT

-221 VGSPI
+221 IGSPI

-239 NEGVK
+239 DEGVK

-256 QNVADANKEWM
+256 QNVADANKEWI
-267 VNPIKQAN
+267 VNPIKQVN

-288 TMQAREFQYNKE
+288 SMQARGFQHDKE
-300 IQAIRNKNTRDNMYL
+300 MEAIRNRNAKENMYL
-315 SWMYSNSTP
+315 SWRYSNSTP

-330 VMNGTQGTYKQMP
+330 VVNGGQDTTKQMP

-355 QNKKDFIAGN
+355 QNKRDFIAGN
-365 NQRYTNSV
+365 NQRYVNSV
-373 NSIRNHWLGKAYS
+373 NSIRNHWLGKAYN
-386 ILGKADKNGNGV
+386 ILGKADKNNNGV
-398 IDASEANDWKAR
+398 IDASESKDWKDR
-410 YAKLNSAQKKAYD
+410 YAKLNPTQKKIYD
-423 SYVSHYKWWDA
+423 SYISHYKWWDSA
-434 AGKQGLNGAISNGL
+434 SKQGLNGAISNGL

-458 FTNALQYTATSKYTG
+458 FTNALQYTATGKYAG
-473 IKDIVNN
+473 VKDVVNN
-480 RDVINSKYYSS
+480 RDIINSKYYGS

-498 EAVQTL
+498 EAAKTL
-504 LDVLSNGETS
+504 LDVLSNGTTS
-514 RYYYPATDATGKKVD
+514 KYYFPAKDASGNVD
-529 YSKKG
+529 LTKKG
-534 TYGNAHPVINMSDRG
+534 TYGNAHPVVNMSDRG
-549 VWFGNVRA
+549 VWLGNVRA
-557 HAVST
+557 NAVST
-562 GLNMTKGSASVKFQD
+562 GLNMTKGSISVKFQD
-577 YLKRNGVKGWVV
+577 YLKKNGIKGWVV
-589 SNSGLGVAIVP
+589 SNSGLGVAMVP

-611 AKVSVPKSVIYDF
+611 AKVSVPKSVVENF
-624 CKKYGYGVQS
+624 CKKHGYTLGNAVR
-634 TIKNLGLR
+634 KLGLR
-642 TMDVNGKT
+642 TMDVNGNT
-650 GPNEDFVE
+650 DRNGEFVE

>member
-1 MVYSRDQWIKLPVR
+1 MVYSRDQWIQLPVR

-42 DFQKDYGDFYSP
+42 EFQKDYGDFYSP

-60 WYNQNVIQG
+60 WYNKNIIQG

-98 NNIPT
+98 SNIPT

-135 FEKYVNGGKS
+135 FEKYINGGKS

-185 KDDVVSFGMPYD
+185 KDDVIGFGMPYD
-197 KIYDYTGYT
+197 KNYDYTGYT

-221 VGSPI
+221 IGSPI

-239 NEGVK
+239 NEGIK
-244 DPTNAQVETRLQ
+244 SPTNAQVETRLQ
-256 QNVADANKEWM
+256 QNVADANKEWI
-267 VNPIKQAN
+267 VNPIKQVN

-281 KQFAQQA
+281 KQFAQQSA
-288 TMQAREFQYNKE
+288 MQARGFQHDKE
-300 IQAIRNKNTRDNMYL
+300 MEAIKNNNARENMYL
-315 SWMYSNSTP
+315 SWRYSNSTP

-330 VMNGTQGTYKQMP
+330 VVNGGQDTTKQMP

-355 QNKKDFIAGN
+355 QNKRDFIAGN
-365 NQRYTNSV
+365 NQRYVNSV
-373 NSIRNHWLGKAYS
+373 KSIRNHWLGKAYS
-386 ILGKADKNGNGV
+386 ILSKADKNGNGI
-398 IDASEANDWKAR
+398 IDVSESKDWKAR
-410 YAKLNSAQKKAYD
+410 YDKLNPTQKKIYD
-423 SYVSHYKWWDA
+423 SYINHYKWWDT

-448 LDETGQPTGR
+448 LDTNGQPTGR
-458 FTNALQYTATSKYTG
+458 FTNALQYTATGKYTDF
-473 IKDIVNN
+473 KDIVNN
-480 RDVINSKYYSS
+480 RNVINSKYYSS

-498 EAVQTL
+498 EAVNTL
-504 LDVLSNGETS
+504 LDVLSNGMS
-514 RYYYPATDATGKKVD
+514 SKYYFPAKDASGNIDIT
-529 YSKKG
+529 KKG
-534 TYGNAHPVINMSDRG
+534 TYGNSHPVINMSDRG

-557 HAVST
+557 NSVST
-562 GLNMTKGSASVKFQD
+562 GVSMTKGSISVKFQD
-577 YLKRNGVKGWVV
+577 YLKKNGIKGWVV
-589 SNSGLGVAIVP
+589 SNSGLGVAMVP

-611 AKVSVPKSVIYDF
+611 AKVSVPKSVVENF
-624 CKKYGYGVQS
+624 CKKHGYNLGNVVR
-634 TIKNLGLR
+634 NLGLR
-642 TMDVNGKT
+642 TMDVNGNT
-650 GPNEDFVE
+650 DSNGEFVE
-658 IPISKQVDNNR
+658 IPISKQIDNNR

>member
-1 MVYSRDQWIKLPVR
+1 MVYSRDQWIQLPVR

-33 YEKGQQQIK
+33 YEKGQQQVK
-42 DFQKDYGDFYSP
+42 EFQKDYGDFYSP

-60 WYNQNVIQG
+60 WYNKNIING
-69 SRDLINNL
+69 SRDVINNL
-77 YDNGEDPLRSSSG
+77 YDKGIDPLRSAEG
-90 RAKISRWL
+90 RAAISRWI

-103 GDINKL
+103 GDVNKL

-115 AQEYLRNRAM
+115 AQEYLRNRAA

-135 FEKYVNGGKS
+135 FEKFVNGGKS

-170 ATENWFNNRTPHALT
+170 ATENWFNSRTPHALT
-185 KDDVVSFGMPYD
+185 KDDVIGFGMPYD
-197 KIYDYTGYT
+197 KNYDYTGYT

-226 ANYYRHIAKQQLL
+226 ANYYRYIAKQQLL
-239 NEGVK
+239 DEGVK
-244 DPTNAQVETRLQ
+244 NPTNAQVETRLQ
-256 QNVADANKEWM
+256 QNVADANKEWI
-267 VNPIKQAN
+267 VNPIKQVN
-275 EYAKMD
+275 QYAKMD
-281 KQFAQQA
+281 KQFAQQSA
-288 TMQAREFQYNKE
+288 MQARGFQHDKE
-300 IQAIRNKNTRDNMYL
+300 MEAIRNRNQKENMYL
-315 SWMYSNSTP
+315 SWRYSNSTP

-330 VMNGTQGTYKQMP
+330 VIKSDQDTINQMP

-355 QNKKDFIAGN
+355 QNKRDFIAGN
-365 NQRYTNSV
+365 NQRYVNSV
-373 NSIRNHWLGKAYS
+373 NSIKNHWLGKAYS
-386 ILGKADKNGNGV
+386 ILGRADKNGDNTL
-398 IDASEANDWKAR
+398 DASESKDWKNR
-410 YAKLNSAQKKAYD
+410 YAKLNPTQKKIYD
-423 SYVSHYKWWDA
+423 SYVNHYKWWDN

-448 LDETGQPTGR
+448 LDQNGQPTGR
-458 FTNALQYTATSKYTG
+458 FTNALQYTATGKYTG

-480 RDVINSKYYSS
+480 RNIINSKYYSS

-498 EAVQTL
+498 EAANTL
-504 LDVLSNGETS
+504 LDVLSNGTS
-514 RYYYPATDATGKKVD
+514 SKYYFPAKDANGNVD
-529 YSKKG
+529 ITKKG
-534 TYGNAHPVINMSDRG
+534 TYGNAHPVVNMSDKG

-557 HAVST
+557 NAVST
-562 GLNMTKGSASVKFQD
+562 GVNMTKGSISVKFQD
-577 YLKRNGVKGWVV
+577 YLKKNGIKGWIV
-589 SNSGLGVAIVP
+589 SNSGLGVAMVP

-611 AKVSVPKSVIYDF
+611 AKVSVPKSVVENF
-624 CKKYGYGVQS
+624 CKKHGYGLGNVV
-634 TIKNLGLR
+634 KNLGLR
-642 TMDVNGKT
+642 TMDVNGNT
-650 GPNEDFVE
+650 DSNGEFVE
-658 IPISKQVDNNR
+658 IPISKQIDNNR

>member
-1 MVYSRDQWIKLPVR
+1 MVYSRDQWIQLPVR

-33 YEKGQQQIK
+33 YEKGQQQVK

-60 WYNQNVIQG
+60 WYNKNVING
-69 SRDLINNL
+69 SKDVINSL
-77 YDNGEDPLRSSSG
+77 YDKGIDPLRSAEG
-90 RAKISRWL
+90 RAAISRFV

-109 KMGSKI
+109 KIGSKI

-145 IENWDTLKDGMWTRQ
+145 IEDWDTLKDGVWTRQ

-185 KDDVVSFGMPYD
+185 KDDVVGFGMPYD
-197 KIYDYTGYT
+197 KNYDYTGYT

-221 VGSPI
+221 IGSPI

-244 DPTNAQVETRLQ
+244 DPTNAQIETRLQ
-256 QNVADANKEWM
+256 QNVADANKEWI
-267 VNPIKQAN
+267 VNPIKQVN

-288 TMQAREFQYNKE
+288 SMQARGFQHDKE
-300 IQAIRNKNTRDNMYL
+300 MEAIRNRNAKENMYL
-315 SWMYSNSTP
+315 SWRYSNSTP
-324 DSKGRP
+324 DSKGRL
-330 VMNGTQGTYKQMP
+330 VINGGQDTTKQMP

-355 QNKKDFIAGN
+355 QNKRDFIAGN
-365 NQRYTNSV
+365 NQRYVNSV
-373 NSIRNHWLGKAYS
+373 NSIRNHWLGKAYN
-386 ILGKADKNGNGV
+386 ILGKADKNNNGV
-398 IDASEANDWKAR
+398 IDASESKDLKDR
-410 YAKLNSAQKKAYD
+410 YAKLNPTQKKIYD
-423 SYVSHYKWWDA
+423 SYISHYKWWDSA
-434 AGKQGLNGAISNGL
+434 SKQGLNGAISNGL
-448 LDETGQPTGR
+448 LDKTGQPTGR
-458 FTNALQYTATSKYTG
+458 FTNALQYTATGKYAG
-473 IKDIVNN
+473 VKDVVNN
-480 RDVINSKYYSS
+480 RDIINSKYYGS

-498 EAVQTL
+498 EAAKTL
-504 LDVLSNGETS
+504 LDVLSNGTTS
-514 RYYYPATDATGKKVD
+514 KYYFPAKDASGNVD
-529 YSKKG
+529 LTKKG
-534 TYGNAHPVINMSDRG
+534 TYGNAHPVVNMSDRG
-549 VWFGNVRA
+549 VWLGNVRA
-557 HAVST
+557 NAVST
-562 GLNMTKGSASVKFQD
+562 GLNMTKGSISVKFQD
-577 YLKRNGVKGWVV
+577 YLKKNGIKGWVV
-589 SNSGLGVAIVP
+589 SNSGLGVAMVP

-611 AKVSVPKSVIYDF
+611 AKVSVPKSVVENF
-624 CKKYGYGVQS
+624 CKKHGYTLGNAVR
-634 TIKNLGLR
+634 KLGLR
-642 TMDVNGKT
+642 TMDVNGNT
-650 GPNEDFVE
+650 DRNGEFVE

>member
-1 MVYSRDQWIKLPVR
+1 MVYSRDQWIQLPVR

-33 YEKGQQQIK
+33 YEKGQQQVK

-60 WYNQNVIQG
+60 WYNKNVING
-69 SRDLINNL
+69 SKDVINSL
-77 YDNGEDPLRSSSG
+77 YDKGIDPLRSAEG
-90 RAKISRWL
+90 RAAISRFV

-145 IENWDTLKDGMWTRQ
+145 IEDWDTLKDGVWTRQ

-185 KDDVVSFGMPYD
+185 KDDVVGFGMPYD
-197 KIYDYTGYT
+197 KNYDYTGYT

-221 VGSPI
+221 IGSPI

-239 NEGVK
+239 DEGVK

-256 QNVADANKEWM
+256 QNVADANKEWI
-267 VNPIKQAN
+267 VSPIKQVN

-281 KQFAQQA
+281 KQFAQQSA
-288 TMQAREFQYNKE
+288 MQARGFQHDKE
-300 IQAIRNKNTRDNMYL
+300 MEAIRNRNQKENMYL
-315 SWMYSNSTP
+315 SWRYSNSTP

-330 VMNGTQGTYKQMP
+330 VINGGQDTTKQMP

-355 QNKKDFIAGN
+355 QNKRDFIAGN
-365 NQRYTNSV
+365 NQRYVNSV
-373 NSIRNHWLGKAYS
+373 NSIKNHWLGKAYN
-386 ILGKADKNGNGV
+386 ILGKADKNGDGT
-398 IDASEANDWKAR
+398 IDASESKDWKDK
-410 YAKLNSAQKKAYD
+410 YAKLNPTQKKIYD
-423 SYVSHYKWWDA
+423 SYVNHYKWWDSA
-434 AGKQGLNGAISNGL
+434 SKQGLNGAISNGL

-458 FTNALQYTATSKYTG
+458 FTNALQYTATGKYAG
-473 IKDIVNN
+473 AKDVVNN
-480 RDVINSKYYSS
+480 RDIINSKYYGS

-498 EAVQTL
+498 EAAKTL
-504 LDVLSNGETS
+504 LDVLSNGTS
-514 RYYYPATDATGKKVD
+514 SKYYFPAKDASGNIDLT
-529 YSKKG
+529 KKG
-534 TYGNAHPVINMSDRG
+534 TYGNVHPVVNMSDRG
-549 VWFGNVRA
+549 VWLGNVRA
-557 HAVST
+557 NAVST
-562 GLNMTKGSASVKFQD
+562 GLNMTKGSVSVKFQD
-577 YLKRNGVKGWVV
+577 YLKKNGVKGWVV
-589 SNSGLGVAIVP
+589 SNSGLGVAMVP

-611 AKVSVPKSVIYDF
+611 AKVSVPKSVVENF
-624 CKKYGYGVQS
+624 CKKHGYTLGNVVR
-634 TIKNLGLR
+634 KLGLR
-642 TMDVNGKT
+642 TIDVNGNTDSK
-650 GPNEDFVE
+650 GEFVE

>member
-1 MVYSRDQWIKLPVR
+1 MVYSRDQWIQLPVR

-33 YEKGQQQIK
+33 YEKGQQQVK

-60 WYNQNVIQG
+60 WYNKNVING
-69 SRDLINNL
+69 SKDVINSL
-77 YDNGEDPLRSSSG
+77 YDKGIDPLRSAEG
-90 RAKISRWL
+90 RAAISRFV

-145 IENWDTLKDGMWTRQ
+145 IEDWDTLKDGVWTRQ

-185 KDDVVSFGMPYD
+185 KDDVVGFGMPYD
-197 KIYDYTGYT
+197 KNYDYTGYT

-221 VGSPI
+221 IGSPI

-256 QNVADANKEWM
+256 QNVADANKEWI
-267 VNPIKQAN
+267 VNPIKQVN

-281 KQFAQQA
+281 RQFAQQSA
-288 TMQAREFQYNKE
+288 MQARGFQHDKE
-300 IQAIRNKNTRDNMYL
+300 MEAIRNNNARENMYL
-315 SWMYSNSTP
+315 SWKYSNSTP

-330 VMNGTQGTYKQMP
+330 VVNNGQDAAKQMP

-355 QNKKDFIAGN
+355 QNKRDFIAGN
-365 NQRYTNSV
+365 NQRYVNSV
-373 NSIRNHWLGKAYS
+373 NSIRNHWLGKAYN
-386 ILGKADKNGNGV
+386 ILGKADKNNNGV
-398 IDASEANDWKAR
+398 IDASESKDWKDR
-410 YAKLNSAQKKAYD
+410 YAKLNPTQKKIYD
-423 SYVSHYKWWDA
+423 SYISHYKWWDSA
-434 AGKQGLNGAISNGL
+434 SKQGLNGAISNGL

-458 FTNALQYTATSKYTG
+458 FTNALQYTATGKYAG
-473 IKDIVNN
+473 VKDVVNN
-480 RDVINSKYYSS
+480 RDIINSKYYGS

-498 EAVQTL
+498 EAAKTL
-504 LDVLSNGETS
+504 LDVLSNGTTS
-514 RYYYPATDATGKKVD
+514 KYYFPAKDASGNVD
-529 YSKKG
+529 LTKKG
-534 TYGNAHPVINMSDRG
+534 TYGNAHPVVNMSDRG
-549 VWFGNVRA
+549 VWLGNVRA
-557 HAVST
+557 NAVST
-562 GLNMTKGSASVKFQD
+562 GLNMTKGSISVKFQD
-577 YLKRNGVKGWVV
+577 YLKKNGVKGWVV
-589 SNSGLGVAIVP
+589 SNSGLGVAMVP

-611 AKVSVPKSVIYDF
+611 AKVSVPKSVVENF
-624 CKKYGYGVQS
+624 CKKHGYTLGNAVR
-634 TIKNLGLR
+634 KLGLR
-642 TMDVNGKT
+642 TMDVNGNT
-650 GPNEDFVE
+650 DRNGEFVE

>member
-1 MVYSRDQWIKLPVR
+1 MVYSRDQWIQLPVR

-33 YEKGQQQIK
+33 YEKGQQQVK

-60 WYNQNVIQG
+60 WYNKNVING
-69 SRDLINNL
+69 SKDVINSL
-77 YDNGEDPLRSSSG
+77 YDKGIDPLRSAEG
-90 RAKISRWL
+90 RAAISRFV

-145 IENWDTLKDGMWTRQ
+145 IEDWDTLKDGVWTRQ

-185 KDDVVSFGMPYD
+185 KDDVVGFGMPYD
-197 KIYDYTGYT
+197 KNYDYTGYT

-221 VGSPI
+221 IGSPI

-256 QNVADANKEWM
+256 QNVADANKEWI
-267 VNPIKQAN
+267 VNPIKQVN

-288 TMQAREFQYNKE
+288 SMQARGFQHDKE
-300 IQAIRNKNTRDNMYL
+300 MEAIRNRNAKENMYL
-315 SWMYSNSTP
+315 SWRYSNSTP

-330 VMNGTQGTYKQMP
+330 VINGGQDTTKQMP

-355 QNKKDFIAGN
+355 QNKRDFIAGN
-365 NQRYTNSV
+365 NQRYVNSV
-373 NSIRNHWLGKAYS
+373 NSIRNHWLGKAYN
-386 ILGKADKNGNGV
+386 ILGKADKNNNGV
-398 IDASEANDWKAR
+398 IDASESKDWKDR
-410 YAKLNSAQKKAYD
+410 YAKLNPTQKKVYD
-423 SYVSHYKWWDA
+423 SYISHYKWWDSA
-434 AGKQGLNGAISNGL
+434 SKQGLNGAISNGL

-458 FTNALQYTATSKYTG
+458 FTNALQYTATGKYAG
-473 IKDIVNN
+473 VKDLVNN
-480 RDVINSKYYSS
+480 RDIINSKYYGS

-498 EAVQTL
+498 EAAKTL
-504 LDVLSNGETS
+504 LDVLSNGTTS
-514 RYYYPATDATGKKVD
+514 KYYFPAKDASGNVD
-529 YSKKG
+529 LTKKG
-534 TYGNAHPVINMSDRG
+534 TYGNAHPVVNMSDRG
-549 VWFGNVRA
+549 VWLGNVRA
-557 HAVST
+557 NAVST
-562 GLNMTKGSASVKFQD
+562 GLNMTKGSISVKFQD
-577 YLKRNGVKGWVV
+577 YLKKNGIKGWVV
-589 SNSGLGVAIVP
+589 SNSGLGVAMVP

-611 AKVSVPKSVIYDF
+611 AKVSVPKSVVENF
-624 CKKYGYGVQS
+624 CKKHGYTLGNAVR
-634 TIKNLGLR
+634 KLGLR
-642 TMDVNGKT
+642 TMDVNGNT
-650 GPNEDFVE
+650 DRNGEFVE

>member
-1 MVYSRDQWIKLPVR
+1 MVYSRDQWIQLPVR

-33 YEKGQQQIK
+33 YEKGQQQLK

-60 WYNQNVIQG
+60 WYNKNVIQG

-98 NNIPT
+98 NNMPT

-135 FEKYVNGGKS
+135 FERYVNGGKS
-145 IENWDTLKDGMWTRQ
+145 IENWDTLKDGVWTRQ

-197 KIYDYTGYT
+197 KRYDYTGYT

-275 EYAKMD
+275 EYVKMD

-288 TMQAREFQYNKE
+288 TMQARGFQHDKE
-300 IQAIRNKNTRDNMYL
+300 MEAIRNKNARDNMYL
-315 SWMYSNSTP
+315 SWRYSNSTP

-330 VMNGTQGTYKQMP
+330 VMNGSQDTTKQMP

-355 QNKKDFIAGN
+355 QNKRDFIAGN

-410 YAKLNSAQKKAYD
+410 YAKLNPAQKKAYD
-423 SYVSHYKWWDA
+423 SYVSHYKWWDT

-504 LDVLSNGETS
+504 LDVLSNGKTS
-514 RYYYPATDATGKKVD
+514 RYYHPATDATGKKAD

-534 TYGNAHPVINMSDRG
+534 TYGNAYPVINMSDRG
-549 VWFGNVRA
+549 VWFGNIRA

-562 GLNMTKGSASVKFQD
+562 GLNMTNGSASVKFQN
-577 YLKRNGVKGWVV
+577 YLKKNGIKGWVV
-589 SNSGLGVAIVP
+589 SNSGLGVAMVP

-611 AKVSVPKSVIYDF
+611 AKVSVPKSVIDDF
-624 CKKYGYGVQS
+624 CKKYGYGVWS

-642 TMDVNGKT
+642 TMDVNGNT
-650 GPNEDFVE
+650 DPNGGFVE

>member
-1 MVYSRDQWIKLPVR
+1 MVYSRDQWIQLPVR

-33 YEKGQQQIK
+33 YEKGQQQVK
-42 DFQKDYGDFYSP
+42 EFQKDYGDFYSP

-60 WYNQNVIQG
+60 WYNKNIING
-69 SRDLINNL
+69 SRDVINGL
-77 YDNGEDPLRSSSG
+77 YNKGIDPLRSAEG
-90 RAKISRWL
+90 RAAISRWI

-115 AQEYLRNRAM
+115 AQEYLRNRAA

-135 FEKYVNGGKS
+135 FEKFVNGGKS
-145 IENWDTLKDGMWTRQ
+145 IENWDTLKDGMWNRQ

-185 KDDVVSFGMPYD
+185 KDDVIGFGMPYD
-197 KIYDYTGYT
+197 KNYDYTGYT

-226 ANYYRHIAKQQLL
+226 ANYYRYIAKQQLL
-239 NEGVK
+239 DEGVK
-244 DPTNAQVETRLQ
+244 NPTNAQVETRLQ

-267 VNPIKQAN
+267 VNPIKQVN

-281 KQFAQQA
+281 KQFAQQSS
-288 TMQAREFQYNKE
+288 MQARGFQHDKE
-300 IQAIRNKNTRDNMYL
+300 MEAIRNRNQKENMYL
-315 SWMYSNSTP
+315 SWRYSNSTP

-330 VMNGTQGTYKQMP
+330 VIKGDQDTINQMP

-355 QNKKDFIAGN
+355 QNKRDFIAGN
-365 NQRYTNSV
+365 NQRYVNSV
-373 NSIRNHWLGKAYS
+373 NSIKNHWLGKAYS
-386 ILGKADKNGNGV
+386 ILGRADKNGDNTL
-398 IDASEANDWKAR
+398 DASESKDWKNR
-410 YAKLNSAQKKAYD
+410 YAKLNPTQKKIYD
-423 SYVSHYKWWDA
+423 SYVNHYKWWDN

-448 LDETGQPTGR
+448 LDQSGQPTGR
-458 FTNALQYTATSKYTG
+458 FTNALQYTATGKYTG

-480 RDVINSKYYSS
+480 RNIINSKYYSS

-498 EAVQTL
+498 EAVNTL
-504 LDVLSNGETS
+504 LDVLSNGKS
-514 RYYYPATDATGKKVD
+514 SKYYFPAKDANGNVD
-529 YSKKG
+529 ITKKG
-534 TYGNAHPVINMSDRG
+534 TYGNAHPVVNMSDKG

-557 HAVST
+557 NAVST
-562 GLNMTKGSASVKFQD
+562 GVNMTKGSISVKFQD
-577 YLKRNGVKGWVV
+577 YLKKNGIKGWIV
-589 SNSGLGVAIVP
+589 SNSGLGVAMVP

-611 AKVSVPKSVIYDF
+611 AKVSVPKSVVENF
-624 CKKYGYGVQS
+624 CKKHGYGLGNVV
-634 TIKNLGLR
+634 KNLGLR
-642 TMDVNGKT
+642 TMDVNGNT
-650 GPNEDFVE
+650 DSNGEFVE
-658 IPISKQVDNNR
+658 IPISKQIDNNR

>member
-1 MVYSRDQWIKLPVR
+1 MVYSRDQWIQLPVR

-33 YEKGQQQIK
+33 YEKGQQQVK
-42 DFQKDYGDFYSP
+42 EFQKDYGDFYSP

-60 WYNQNVIQG
+60 WYNKNIING
-69 SRDLINNL
+69 SRDVINNL
-77 YDNGEDPLRSSSG
+77 YDKGIDPLRSAEG
-90 RAKISRWL
+90 RAAISRWI

-103 GDINKL
+103 GDVNKL

-115 AQEYLRNRAM
+115 AQEYLRNRAA

-185 KDDVVSFGMPYD
+185 KDDVIGFGMPYD
-197 KIYDYTGYT
+197 NNYDYTGYT

-244 DPTNAQVETRLQ
+244 SPTNAQVETRLQ
-256 QNVADANKEWM
+256 QNVADANKEWI
-267 VNPIKQAN
+267 VNPIKQVN

-281 KQFAQQA
+281 KQFAQQSA
-288 TMQAREFQYNKE
+288 MQSRGFQHDKE
-300 IQAIRNKNTRDNMYL
+300 MEAIRNRNQKENMYL
-315 SWMYSNSTP
+315 SWRYSNSTP

-330 VMNGTQGTYKQMP
+330 VINGGQDTTKQMP

-355 QNKKDFIAGN
+355 QNKRDFMAGN
-365 NQRYTNSV
+365 NQRYVNSV

-386 ILGKADKNGNGV
+386 ILGKADKNGNGI
-398 IDASEANDWKAR
+398 IDVSESKDWKAR
-410 YAKLNSAQKKAYD
+410 YDKLNPTQKKIYD
-423 SYVSHYKWWDA
+423 SYINHYKWWDT

-448 LDETGQPTGR
+448 LDTNGQPTGR
-458 FTNALQYTATSKYTG
+458 FTNALQYTATGKYADF
-473 IKDIVNN
+473 KDIVNN
-480 RDVINSKYYSS
+480 RNVINSKYYSS

-498 EAVQTL
+498 EAVNTL
-504 LDVLSNGETS
+504 LDVLSNGMS
-514 RYYYPATDATGKKVD
+514 SKYYFPAKDASGNIDIT
-529 YSKKG
+529 KKG
-534 TYGNAHPVINMSDRG
+534 TYGNSHPVINMSDRG

-557 HAVST
+557 NAVST
-562 GLNMTKGSASVKFQD
+562 GVNMTKGSISVKFQD
-577 YLKRNGVKGWVV
+577 YLKKNGIKGWIV
-589 SNSGLGVAIVP
+589 SNSGLGVAMVP

-611 AKVSVPKSVIYDF
+611 AKVSVPKSVVENF
-624 CKKYGYGVQS
+624 CKKHGYNLGNVVR
-634 TIKNLGLR
+634 NLGLR
-642 TMDVNGKT
+642 TMDVNGNT
-650 GPNEDFVE
+650 DSNGEFVE
-658 IPISKQVDNNR
+658 IPISKQIDNNR

>member
-1 MVYSRDQWIKLPVR
+1 MVYSRDQWIQLPVR

-33 YEKGQQQIK
+33 YEKGQQQVK

-60 WYNQNVIQG
+60 WYNKNVING
-69 SRDLINNL
+69 SKDVINSL
-77 YDNGEDPLRSSSG
+77 YDKGIDPLRSAEG
-90 RAKISRWL
+90 RAAISRFV

-145 IENWDTLKDGMWTRQ
+145 IEDWDTLKDGVWTRQ

-185 KDDVVSFGMPYD
+185 KDDVVGFGMPYD
-197 KIYDYTGYT
+197 KNYDYTGYT

-221 VGSPI
+221 IGSPI

-244 DPTNAQVETRLQ
+244 DPTNAQVETCLQ
-256 QNVADANKEWM
+256 QNVADANKEWI
-267 VNPIKQAN
+267 VNPIKQVN

-288 TMQAREFQYNKE
+288 SMQARGFQHDKE
-300 IQAIRNKNTRDNMYL
+300 MEAIRNRNAKENMYL
-315 SWMYSNSTP
+315 SWRYSNSTP

-330 VMNGTQGTYKQMP
+330 VINGGQDTTKQMP

-355 QNKKDFIAGN
+355 QNKRDFIAGN
-365 NQRYTNSV
+365 NQRYVNSV
-373 NSIRNHWLGKAYS
+373 NSIRNHWLGKAYN
-386 ILGKADKNGNGV
+386 ILGKADKNNNGV
-398 IDASEANDWKAR
+398 IDASESKDWKDR
-410 YAKLNSAQKKAYD
+410 YAKLNPTQKKIYD
-423 SYVSHYKWWDA
+423 SYISHYKWWDSA
-434 AGKQGLNGAISNGL
+434 SKQGLNGAISNGL

-458 FTNALQYTATSKYTG
+458 FTNALQYTATGKYAG
-473 IKDIVNN
+473 VKDVVNN
-480 RDVINSKYYSS
+480 RDIINSKYYGS

-498 EAVQTL
+498 EAAKTL
-504 LDVLSNGETS
+504 LDVLSNGTTS
-514 RYYYPATDATGKKVD
+514 KYYFPAKDASGNVD
-529 YSKKG
+529 LTKKG
-534 TYGNAHPVINMSDRG
+534 TYGNAHPVVNMSDRG
-549 VWFGNVRA
+549 VWLGNVRA
-557 HAVST
+557 NAVST
-562 GLNMTKGSASVKFQD
+562 GLNMTKGSISVKFQD
-577 YLKRNGVKGWVV
+577 YLKKNGIKGWVV
-589 SNSGLGVAIVP
+589 SNSGLGVAMVP

-611 AKVSVPKSVIYDF
+611 AKVSVPKSVVENF
-624 CKKYGYGVQS
+624 CKKHGYTLGNAVR
-634 TIKNLGLR
+634 KLGLR
-642 TMDVNGKT
+642 TMDVNGNT
-650 GPNEDFVE
+650 DRNGEFVE

>member
-1 MVYSRDQWIKLPVR
+1 MVYSRDQWIQLPVR

-33 YEKGQQQIK
+33 YEKGQQQVK
-42 DFQKDYGDFYSP
+42 DFQKNYGDFYSP

-60 WYNQNVIQG
+60 WYNKNVINE
-69 SRDLINNL
+69 SKDVINSL
-77 YDNGEDPLRSSSG
+77 YDKGIDPLRSAEG
-90 RAKISRWL
+90 RAAISRFV

-145 IENWDTLKDGMWTRQ
+145 IEDWDTLKDGVWTRQ

-185 KDDVVSFGMPYD
+185 KDDVVGFGMPYD
-197 KIYDYTGYT
+197 KNYDYTGYT

-221 VGSPI
+221 IGSPI

-239 NEGVK
+239 NVGVK

-256 QNVADANKEWM
+256 YNVADANKEWI
-267 VNPIKQAN
+267 VSPIKQVN

-288 TMQAREFQYNKE
+288 SMQARGFQHDKE
-300 IQAIRNKNTRDNMYL
+300 MEAIRNRNAKENMYL
-315 SWMYSNSTP
+315 SWRYSNSTP

-330 VMNGTQGTYKQMP
+330 VINGGQDTTKQMP

-355 QNKKDFIAGN
+355 QNKRDFIAGN
-365 NQRYTNSV
+365 NQRYVNSV
-373 NSIRNHWLGKAYS
+373 NSIRNHWLGKAYN
-386 ILGKADKNGNGV
+386 ILGKADKNNNGV
-398 IDASEANDWKAR
+398 IDASESKDWKDR
-410 YAKLNSAQKKAYD
+410 YAKLNPTQKKIYD
-423 SYVSHYKWWDA
+423 SYISHYKWWDSA
-434 AGKQGLNGAISNGL
+434 SKQGLNGAISNGL

-458 FTNALQYTATSKYTG
+458 FTNALQYTATGKYAG
-473 IKDIVNN
+473 VKDVVNN
-480 RDVINSKYYSS
+480 RDIINSKYYGS

-498 EAVQTL
+498 EAAKTL
-504 LDVLSNGETS
+504 LDVLSNGTTS
-514 RYYYPATDATGKKVD
+514 KYYFPAKDASGNVD
-529 YSKKG
+529 LTKKG
-534 TYGNAHPVINMSDRG
+534 TYGNAHPVVNMSDRG
-549 VWFGNVRA
+549 VWLGNVRA
-557 HAVST
+557 NAVST
-562 GLNMTKGSASVKFQD
+562 GLNMTKGSISVKFQD
-577 YLKRNGVKGWVV
+577 YLKKNGIKGWVV
-589 SNSGLGVAIVP
+589 SNSGLGVAMVP

-611 AKVSVPKSVIYDF
+611 AKVSVPKSVVENF
-624 CKKYGYGVQS
+624 CKKHGYTLGNAVR
-634 TIKNLGLR
+634 KLGLR
-642 TMDVNGKT
+642 TMDVNGNT
-650 GPNEDFVE
+650 DRNGEFVE